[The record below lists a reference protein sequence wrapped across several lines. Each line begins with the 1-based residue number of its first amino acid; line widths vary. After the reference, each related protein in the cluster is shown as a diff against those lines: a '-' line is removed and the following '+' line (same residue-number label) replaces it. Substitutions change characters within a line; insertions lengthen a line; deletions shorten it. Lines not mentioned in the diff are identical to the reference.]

1 MDNIWLMKTHS
12 EVLKSHIFRT
22 RNSLIYQLLHDTEE
36 EGGDFSKV
44 QLLDESPKELWPLR
58 LSPMACLEE
67 VGLHGWPVIPPD
79 FLH

>member
-1 MDNIWLMKTHS
+1 MKTHS

-22 RNSLIYQLLHDTEE
+22 RNSLRYQLLHDTEE
-36 EGGDFSKV
+36 QGDDFSKV
-44 QLLDESPKELWPLR
+44 ELLGEPAKDIQPLT

-67 VGLHGWPVIPPD
+67 MGLHGWPPVIPPD